1 MLNPQTIEE
10 VAQVVCDHE
19 RIQIIGA
26 ESKPAMTAPI
36 DGVSRCS
43 LTGIS
48 GIVDHEPSEFLI
60 TALAGTRLVEMQSA
74 LAEHG
79 QYLPFDPPFASRG
92 ATIGGTVAAGLSGAG
107 RLRFGGLRD
116 FIVGI
121 KMVDGLGNVV
131 VGGGRVVKNAAGYD
145 LPKLMVGSAG
155 DYGAIVE
162 VTLKVFPRPK
172 HQRTVCITT
181 ESLVSASS
189 IQSMLSRSPI
199 DLAAIDLGSDG
210 TMWLRIE
217 GEEASL
223 DTTTSRIQRLLGQ
236 GKMRAPATIVDHD
249 AAIWQPLEDGSF
261 ASVEDRLVRV
271 PITPS
276 RLLAVDASL
285 EELTVRRRYSVA
297 GNVVWIVWPASRPIQ
312 QLDESL
318 RHLRVGGT
326 VLTGIAPKFRVG
338 LRPSASMDRRVKLAV
353 DPHEKFVSS
362 P

>member
-1 MLNPQTIEE
+1 
-10 VAQVVCDHE
+10 
-19 RIQIIGA
+19 
-26 ESKPAMTAPI
+26 MTAAI

-43 LTGIS
+43 LAGIS

-60 TALAGTRLVEMQSA
+60 TALAGTRLMEMQSA
-74 LAEHG
+74 LTEHG

-155 DYGAIVE
+155 DYGVIVE

-172 HQRTVCITT
+172 QQRTVCITT
-181 ESLVSASS
+181 ESLVSALS

-199 DLAAIDLGSDG
+199 DLAAIDLASEG

-223 DTTTSRIQRLLGQ
+223 DTTTSRIQRLLEQ
-236 GKMRAPATIVDHD
+236 GKMRASASIVDND

-261 ASVEDRLVRV
+261 ASAEDRLIRV

-276 RLLAVDASL
+276 RLLVVDASL
-285 EELTVRRRYSVA
+285 QELSVRRRYSVA
-297 GNVVWIVWPASRPIQ
+297 GNIVWIVWPASRPIQ

-326 VLTGIAPKFRVG
+326 VLTGVVPKFRLG
-338 LRPSASMDRRVKLAV
+338 LRPSTSMAHRVKLAV
-353 DPHEKFVSS
+353 DPHEKFVGS